1 MANGSSSASGMAI
14 RVTRSGLIYAV
25 AASINDLSPALIAGL
40 IRGVARAQLVYE
52 TASRALNFTTAPQ
65 VLRVSLATF

>member
-1 MANGSSSASGMAI
+1 MANGSSSASGMAF
-14 RVTRSGLIYAV
+14 RLTRGGLIYAV

-52 TASRALNFTTAPQ
+52 TASRALNFTTDPH
-65 VLRVSLATF
+65 VPRVSLATF